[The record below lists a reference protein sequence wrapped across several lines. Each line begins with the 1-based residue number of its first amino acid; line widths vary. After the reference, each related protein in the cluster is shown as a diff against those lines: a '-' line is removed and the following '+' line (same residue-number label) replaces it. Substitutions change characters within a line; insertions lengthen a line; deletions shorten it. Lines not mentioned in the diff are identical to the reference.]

1 MMQPQ
6 PLPYRSKPPG
16 MTLLEVIL
24 SLAILGGAVALIGEM
39 ARAAFQNA
47 RTSRDMI
54 QAELLAGSI
63 MAKVRLGIIEMETAV
78 EVPVGFHTTNM
89 LDIIP
94 DTHAVAEGNV
104 ADILWHY
111 WLEVVD
117 IDTVYDLDGN
127 EICYLVEIAVTVRR
141 NLPEARNPAVCRLV
155 RWIALEVE
163 LEEEEE
169 F

>member
-1 MMQPQ
+1 MYSLSFPYQPKQ
-6 PLPYRSKPPG
+6 LG

-24 SLAILGGAVALIGEM
+24 SLAILGGTVAIIGEI

-47 RTSRDMI
+47 RSARDMI
-54 QAELLAGSI
+54 QAELLADSI
-63 MAKVRLGIIEMETAV
+63 MAKVRLGIIDMETAV
-78 EVPVGFHTTNM
+78 EVPVGLNTTNL

-111 WLEVVD
+111 WLEVVEV
-117 IDTVYDLDGN
+117 DTVYDWEGN

-155 RWIALEVE
+155 RWVTLEPE
-163 LEEEEE
+163 WEDDEE

>member
-1 MMQPQ
+1 
-6 PLPYRSKPPG
+6 

-24 SLAILGGAVALIGEM
+24 SLAILGGTVALIGEM

-47 RTSRDMI
+47 RTARDMI
-54 QAELLAGSI
+54 QAELLADSI
-63 MAKVRLGIIEMETAV
+63 LAKVRLGIIEMETAI
-78 EVPVGFHTTNM
+78 EVPVGLTTNT

-104 ADILWHY
+104 AEILWHY

-117 IDTVYDLDGN
+117 IDTVYDGEGN

-141 NLPEARNPAVCRLV
+141 NLPDVRHPAVCRLV
-155 RWIALEVE
+155 RWITLEPE
-163 LEEEEE
+163 LEEAEE

>member
-1 MMQPQ
+1 MQSQSLPDQ
-6 PLPYRSKPPG
+6 PTQVG

-24 SLAILGGAVALIGEM
+24 SLAILGGTVALIGEM

-47 RTSRDMI
+47 RTARDMI
-54 QAELLAGSI
+54 QAELLADSI
-63 MAKVRLGIIEMETAV
+63 LAKVRLGIIEMETAI
-78 EVPVGFHTTNM
+78 EVPVGLTTNT

-104 ADILWHY
+104 AEILWHY

-117 IDTVYDLDGN
+117 IDTVYDGEGN

-141 NLPEARNPAVCRLV
+141 NLPDVRHPAVCRLV
-155 RWIALEVE
+155 RWITLEPE
-163 LEEEEE
+163 LEEAEE